1 MQEVTIFLLHRWP
14 GDYQETKDIVL
25 NAAKRDLFV
34 TLGKLLQLI
43 IEKQFK
49 DYALFV
55 ALK

>member
-1 MQEVTIFLLHRWP
+1 MEEVTIFLLHRWP